1 MRHAHLAMRC
11 KGCRVVIGAGSGP
24 AGPDRQ
30 GIGHDGQVDLAT
42 VLDDAAGSLLVDRDG
57 GVVTIVLHR
66 PGRHNAINLVMWQAL
81 ARLMPALAADDS
93 VDVVVFRGPP
103 GGPFSAGADISEFTS
118 LRSTPDSAAAY
129 GEAVL
134 AGEGA
139 VTAFPRPTVALV
151 EGFAIGGGSQIALAC
166 DLRICEPASRFGI
179 TPAKLGIVYGLAS
192 TARLV
197 DQVGRAWASY
207 LLFTGELID
216 AGTALRTGLVHEIV
230 EAAALE
236 QRVTEL
242 TATLSS
248 RARVSLTGAKA
259 LLERVSAGRLEEDD
273 EVRAIYAE
281 SLHSPEYA
289 EGVAA
294 FLAKRAPQFSE
305 ARARS

>member
-1 MRHAHLAMRC
+1 
-11 KGCRVVIGAGSGP
+11 
-24 AGPDRQ
+24 
-30 GIGHDGQVDLAT
+30 VDIAT
-42 VLDDAAGSLLVDRDG
+42 VLGVAAGSLLVSQNG
-57 GVVTIVLHR
+57 GVVTVVLHR
-66 PGRHNAINLVMWQAL
+66 PERHNAINLVMWQAL

-103 GGPFSAGADISEFTS
+103 GGLFSAGADISEFTA
-118 LRSTPDSAAAY
+118 LRSTPDTATAY
-129 GEAVL
+129 GDAVL

-166 DLRICEPASRFGI
+166 DLRICEPGSRFGI
-179 TPAKLGIVYGLAS
+179 TPAKLGIVYGLSS

-207 LLFTGELID
+207 LLFTGDLID
-216 AGTALRTGLVHEIV
+216 AETALRTGLVHEV
-230 EAAALE
+230 VAADALDR
-236 QRVTEL
+236 RVAEP

-259 LLERVSAGRLEEDD
+259 LLGRVSAGRLEEDD

-294 FLAKRAPQFSE
+294 FLAKRLPEFRA
-305 ARARS
+305 ARA